1 MPELL
6 ELQRESLLGSQVGQP
21 YGPLIK
27 WRSEL
32 SLLVKLLW

>member
-6 ELQRESLLGSQVGQP
+6 EHRRESLLGSQVVQP
-21 YGPLIK
+21 FGPLTK

-32 SLLVKLLW
+32 SLLVKLLS

>member
-6 ELQRESLLGSQVGQP
+6 ELQRESLLVSQVVQLF
-21 YGPLIK
+21 GPLIK